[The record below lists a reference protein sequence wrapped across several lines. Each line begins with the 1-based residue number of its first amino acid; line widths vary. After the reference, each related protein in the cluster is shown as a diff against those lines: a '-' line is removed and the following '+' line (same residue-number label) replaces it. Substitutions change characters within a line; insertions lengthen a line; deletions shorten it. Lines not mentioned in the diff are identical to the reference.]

1 MMKLCSCWL
10 LEDGDFERIMFIHG
24 WHWNRVEC
32 KLVLV
37 VDSSIDELLSFVKQM
52 SPMFLLDDSRF

>member
-10 LEDGDFERIMFIHG
+10 LEDGDFKRIMLIHG
-24 WHWNRVEC
+24 WHWNCVEC